1 MTNDR
6 EYQDWIN
13 TKRRSEPTGDF
24 THSVMSR
31 IRQHDQ
37 SRRMPFRKF
46 VAAIQ
51 SISTR
56 WPARLAAAAAVVLI
70 GFVRFVLSVYLS
82 LE

>member
-1 MTNDR
+1 MINDR
-6 EYQDWIN
+6 KYQDWIDC
-13 TKRRSEPTGDF
+13 KRSHEPHHGF
-24 THSVMSR
+24 THSVMNQ

-37 SRRMPFRKF
+37 SRRRPFRKF
-46 VAAIQ
+46 VATIQ

-56 WPARLAAAAAVVLI
+56 WPAKLAAAAAVVLI